1 MSPALK
7 RIGDSAAVLQ
17 LRDLRKRF
25 GAHTVLDGIDLD
37 VGQSECVCI
46 IGPSGSG
53 KSTLLRCMAFLER
66 YDDGVVYIHGKSLG
80 YSFVDGKRIPDRD
93 VLVDHT
99 RRGLGMVFQQF
110 NLWPHMTALGNIATP
125 LRLARGMAR
134 AEAEEIGRKM
144 LAKVGLADRA
154 DVYPA
159 RLSGGQQQ
167 RVAIGRALAM
177 KPTIMLFDEP
187 TSALDPERVGEVLDV
202 MRQLAADGMTMVVA
216 THEMGFASEVSDRL
230 IFMDQGKIV
239 EQGAPKTVLRTPET
253 ARLQQFL
260 GTWRAR
266 QADLFIQ

>member
-1 MSPALK
+1 
-7 RIGDSAAVLQ
+7 
-17 LRDLRKRF
+17 
-25 GAHTVLDGIDLD
+25 
-37 VGQSECVCI
+37 
-46 IGPSGSG
+46 
-53 KSTLLRCMAFLER
+53 
-66 YDDGVVYIHGKSLG
+66 
-80 YSFVDGKRIPDRD
+80 
-93 VLVDHT
+93 
-99 RRGLGMVFQQF
+99 
-110 NLWPHMTALGNIATP
+110 
-125 LRLARGMAR
+125 
-134 AEAEEIGRKM
+134 M